1 MRTLM
6 LTLAILGG
14 ALTLSSQ
21 PTSSSASSAF
31 SSGAVIGVAT
41 LNASSAIQDV
51 KPPQPPQINVEV
63 KRDGGGGRWYMSP
76 TWMAIGAIAAVLVVL
91 LIVLAARGSGGGTTV
106 VRG

>member
-14 ALTLSSQ
+14 ALTLSLQ
-21 PTSSSASSAF
+21 PASSSSTF
-31 SSGAVIGVAT
+31 SPGAAIGVAT
-41 LNASSAIQDV
+41 LNASPAIQDV

-63 KRDGGGGRWYMSP
+63 KRDGGGGRWYMNP
-76 TWMAIGAIAAVLVVL
+76 VWVAIGAVAAVLVIL
-91 LIVLAARGSGGGTTV
+91 LVVLAARGGGGGTTV